1 MRGEAGAVFAGLQ
14 RAETGGERL
23 RQHRHHAVGEIGGV
37 AALPR
42 GLIEGAARP
51 HEMGHVGD
59 GDDRTPAARI
69 VRRGIGLG
77 PDRVVEIAGVRAV
90 DGHQGEPAQ
99 VRPRVETR
107 RRHVLGLRQRL
118 VGEVDRQAVA
128 VDGGQTDRARRVRV
142 AQPLHHSG
150 IGQAEAA
157 ALSGL
162 AHHQLTGAGAGG
174 LLRPYREIAAQ
185 ATVGRFDRTAALPV
199 GVEDPDHPAG
209 ARIEHAHGACLVVTV
224 GPRSEPCEHAVAH
237 PRLAH
242 AAGRGVERDRRRRI
256 G

>member
-1 MRGEAGAVFAGLQ
+1 
-14 RAETGGERL
+14 
-23 RQHRHHAVGEIGGV
+23 
-37 AALPR
+37 
-42 GLIEGAARP
+42 
-51 HEMGHVGD
+51 MGHVGD

-90 DGHQGEPAQ
+90 DGHQGERAQ

-142 AQPLHHSG
+142 AQPLDHRG

-162 AHHQLTGAGAGG
+162 DHHQLA
-174 LLRPYREIAAQ
+174 
-185 ATVGRFDRTAALPV
+185 
-199 GVEDPDHPAG
+199 
-209 ARIEHAHGACLVVTV
+209 
-224 GPRSEPCEHAVAH
+224 
-237 PRLAH
+237 
-242 AAGRGVERDRRRRI
+242 
-256 G
+256 